1 MNQKYSS
8 RQRFM
13 NDLKRKEPKPMDYEE
28 NLLFTPEGVRDIYGT
43 ECERRRKVEEDI
55 HKIMKQYGFHY
66 IQTPTYEFFD
76 IFKQE
81 RGTVASKEM
90 FKFFDQYNNT
100 LVLRPDITPSIARC
114 VAKYYSG
121 EELPIR
127 LSYSGSTF
135 IHRRGYQGKLSEI
148 SQIGAELMKDSSSDA
163 DAEMIA
169 LTVECLAKSG
179 LQEFK
184 IDVGHAA
191 FIRGIM
197 EEAGF
202 TSEEA
207 EQYKRLLANKNIF
220 GVEEMIEAKP
230 ISAKWKEF
238 LIRLPD
244 LFGEKETLQYAR
256 EHVNNALAR
265 EALERLE
272 KVYEI
277 LDIYGLSESVTF
289 DLSMLSHYEYYTGI
303 IFKAYTYGTG
313 EAIATGG
320 RYDKLLEQF
329 GKKAPAVG
337 LAIVLDQLMNALDR
351 QKAEIP
357 VSDNGVL
364 ILYQSSDRK
373 KAVDMAN
380 RYRTEGRAVSLMRK
394 NAHTE
399 MCVYEKYAKRHGIS
413 TVIKVERDQ
422 ENILDV

>member
-1 MNQKYSS
+1 
-8 RQRFM
+8 
-13 NDLKRKEPKPMDYEE
+13 
-28 NLLFTPEGVRDIYGT
+28 
-43 ECERRRKVEEDI
+43 
-55 HKIMKQYGFHY
+55 
-66 IQTPTYEFFD
+66 
-76 IFKQE
+76 
-81 RGTVASKEM
+81 
-90 FKFFDQYNNT
+90 
-100 LVLRPDITPSIARC
+100 
-114 VAKYYSG
+114 
-121 EELPIR
+121 
-127 LSYSGSTF
+127 
-135 IHRRGYQGKLSEI
+135 
-148 SQIGAELMKDSSSDA
+148 
-163 DAEMIA
+163 
-169 LTVECLAKSG
+169 
-179 LQEFK
+179 
-184 IDVGHAA
+184 
-191 FIRGIM
+191 
-197 EEAGF
+197 
-202 TSEEA
+202 
-207 EQYKRLLANKNIF
+207 
-220 GVEEMIEAKP
+220 MIEAKP
-230 ISAKWKEF
+230 ISAEWKEF